1 MNRGHPLSS
10 NMRGLSRYISELQSC
25 SSLEEEHQCVRR
37 EMIHVRSKLISSG
50 SKSDRYEQKKSA
62 AKVIYTRLQGFPVDG
77 ISLEPYALMSSPKYS
92 EKQMVR

>member
-50 SKSDRYEQKKSA
+50 SKSDRYEQ
-62 AKVIYTRLQGFPVDG
+62 GFPVDG